1 MAVRGLML
9 PEVPLDPLYDSDSR
23 STRYFTAS
31 LKPEAASRYPAV
43 TAGKRYP
50 LEFLLPGEVILSP
63 EYRYLVVH
71 PDPSRWVRVHW
82 RDIDIE
88 GLI

>member
-1 MAVRGLML
+1 ML
-9 PEVPLDPLYDSDSR
+9 PQVPSDPLLDSDLPSR

-31 LKPEAASRYPAV
+31 LKPAAASRYPGVAV
-43 TAGKRYP
+43 GKRYP
-50 LEFLLPGEVILSP
+50 LEFLLPGEVTVSP

-82 RDIDIE
+82 TDIDIE